1 MPSKKKP
8 TKPKTEYASIR
19 IPKVLQE
26 EASNYAAAR
35 SRSATKQIEHWARI
49 GKIAEDNPDLTYN
62 DIIGILEGMKAA
74 ERGDVVEVAMEDFD
88 KFFSDEDEI
97 AS

>member
-62 DIIGILEGMKAA
+62 DIIGILEGAA
-74 ERGDVVEVAMEDFD
+74 ELHRGEGIVVTFEEIDDYIDGLKED
-88 KFFSDEDEI
+88 S
-97 AS
+97 